1 MIKKMLI
8 NMKSLKNF
16 NFEKIQNVGIRVDFN
31 VPIDKN
37 FKITD
42 KTRLDRAKDTINFI
56 KNKQCNIL
64 LLSHFGR
71 PKKNFDEKHSFTKL
85 IKQFEEILELKL
97 NFISYENFLENGL
110 NQFNHNRFT
119 VTLLENIRFFEG
131 EIKNDLSFS
140 KSITDN
146 LDLYVNEAFSASH
159 RLHSS
164 VNQMVKNILS
174 TPGFNF
180 EKEIKAI
187 NDIKKSQ
194 KKKLAIIGGSKI
206 STKINTLL
214 SLTSSC
220 SDIFIGG
227 AMANNF
233 LKYNKFNV
241 SSSLIEEGAENMIE
255 MIYSSSKQTG
265 CKIHLPVDVMLD
277 SNQSVLVN
285 ELDKNSEFKILDI
298 ADSSHIVL
306 ENLVKKSDIILW
318 NGPMG
323 MIEDYKFSKGSI
335 NLSHLL
341 AKSQADVVIGG
352 GDTILA
358 INMAKEKSEDF
369 YFVSTAGGAF
379 LEALE
384 DKELPGIEALKADL

>member
-1 MIKKMLI
+1 
-8 NMKSLKNF
+8 MKSLKNL

-71 PKKNFDEKHSFTKL
+71 PKEKFDDKYSFSKL
-85 IKQFEEILELKL
+85 IDQFQEILELKL
-97 NFISYENFLENGL
+97 NFISYANFLENGL
-110 NQFNHNRFT
+110 DQFNFNRPNT
-119 VTLLENIRFFEG
+119 TLLENIRFFEG

-164 VNQMVKNILS
+164 VNQMAKNILS

-180 EKEIKAI
+180 EKEINAI

-214 SLTSSC
+214 SLTTSC

-241 SSSLIEEGAENMIE
+241 SSSLIEEGAERMIE
-255 MIYSSSKQTG
+255 MIYSSAKQTG
-265 CKIHLPVDVMLD
+265 CEIHLPVDVMLD
-277 SNQSVLVN
+277 SDQSVLVN
-285 ELDKNSEFKILDI
+285 ELDKNTEFKILDI

-306 ENLVKKSDIILW
+306 ENLIKKSDIILW

-323 MIEDYKFSKGSI
+323 MIEDHKFSKGSI

-341 AKSQADVVIGG
+341 AKAQADVVIGG

-358 INMAKEKSEDF
+358 INMAKEKFEDF

-384 DKELPGIEALKADL
+384 DKELLGIEALKADL

>member
-1 MIKKMLI
+1 
-8 NMKSLKNF
+8 MKSLKNL

-71 PKKNFDEKHSFTKL
+71 PKEKFDDKYSFSKL
-85 IKQFEEILELKL
+85 IDQFQEILELKL
-97 NFISYENFLENGL
+97 NFISYANFLENGL
-110 NQFNHNRFT
+110 DQFNYNRPT
-119 VTLLENIRFFEG
+119 ITLLENIRFFEG

-164 VNQMVKNILS
+164 VNQMAKNILS

-214 SLTSSC
+214 SLTTSC

-241 SSSLIEEGAENMIE
+241 SSSLIEEGAERMIE
-255 MIYSSSKQTG
+255 MIYSSAKQTG
-265 CKIHLPVDVMLD
+265 CEIHLPVDVMLD
-277 SNQSVLVN
+277 SDQSVLVN
-285 ELDKNSEFKILDI
+285 ELDKNTEFKILDI

-323 MIEDYKFSKGSI
+323 MIEDHKFSKGSI

-341 AKSQADVVIGG
+341 AKAQADVVIGG

-358 INMAKEKSEDF
+358 INMAKEKFEDF

>member
-1 MIKKMLI
+1 
-8 NMKSLKNF
+8 MKSLKNL

-71 PKKNFDEKHSFTKL
+71 PKEKFDDKYSFSKL
-85 IKQFEEILELKL
+85 IDQFQEILELKL
-97 NFISYENFLENGL
+97 NFISYANFLENGL
-110 NQFNHNRFT
+110 DQFNFNRPNT
-119 VTLLENIRFFEG
+119 TLLENIRFFEG

-164 VNQMVKNILS
+164 VNQMAKNILS

-180 EKEIKAI
+180 EKEINAI

-214 SLTSSC
+214 SLTTSC

-241 SSSLIEEGAENMIE
+241 SSSLIEEGAERMIE
-255 MIYSSSKQTG
+255 MIYSSAKQTG
-265 CKIHLPVDVMLD
+265 CEIHLPVDVMLD
-277 SNQSVLVN
+277 SDQSVLVN
-285 ELDKNSEFKILDI
+285 ELDKNTEFKILDI

-323 MIEDYKFSKGSI
+323 MIEDHKFSKGSI

-341 AKSQADVVIGG
+341 AKAQADVVIGG

-358 INMAKEKSEDF
+358 INMAKEKFEDF

-384 DKELPGIEALKADL
+384 DKELLGIEALKADL

>member
-1 MIKKMLI
+1 
-8 NMKSLKNF
+8 MKSLKNL

-71 PKKNFDEKHSFTKL
+71 PKENFDDKYSFTKL
-85 IKQFEEILELKL
+85 IDQFQEILELKL
-97 NFISYENFLENGL
+97 NFISYANFLENGL
-110 NQFNHNRFT
+110 DQFNFNKPT
-119 VTLLENIRFFEG
+119 TTLLENIRFFEG

-164 VNQMVKNILS
+164 VNQMAKNILS

-180 EKEIKAI
+180 EKEINAI

-214 SLTSSC
+214 SLTTSC

-241 SSSLIEEGAENMIE
+241 SSSLIEEGAERMIE
-255 MIYSSSKQTG
+255 MIYSSAKQTG
-265 CKIHLPVDVMLD
+265 CEIHLPVDVMLD
-277 SNQSVLVN
+277 SDQSVLVN

-323 MIEDYKFSKGSI
+323 MIEDHKFSKGSI

-341 AKSQADVVIGG
+341 AKAQADVVIGG

-358 INMAKEKSEDF
+358 INMAKEKFEDF

-384 DKELPGIEALKADL
+384 DKELLGIEALKADL

>member
-1 MIKKMLI
+1 
-8 NMKSLKNF
+8 MKSLKNL

-31 VPIDKN
+31 VPIDKHFN
-37 FKITD
+37 ITD

-71 PKKNFDEKHSFTKL
+71 PKENFDDKYSFTKL
-85 IKQFEEILELKL
+85 IDQFQEILKLKL

-110 NQFNHNRFT
+110 DQFNYNRPT
-119 VTLLENIRFFEG
+119 TTLLENIRFFEG

-164 VNQMVKNILS
+164 VNQMAKNILS

-214 SLTSSC
+214 SLTTSC

-241 SSSLIEEGAENMIE
+241 SSSLIEEGAERMIE
-255 MIYSSSKQTG
+255 MIYSSAKQTG
-265 CKIHLPVDVMLD
+265 CEIHLPVDVMLD
-277 SNQSVLVN
+277 SDQSVLVN
-285 ELDKNSEFKILDI
+285 ELDKNTEFKILDI

-323 MIEDYKFSKGSI
+323 MIEDHKFSKGSI

-341 AKSQADVVIGG
+341 AKAQADVVIGG

-358 INMAKEKSEDF
+358 INMAKEKFEDF

-384 DKELPGIEALKADL
+384 DKELLGIEALKADL

>member
-1 MIKKMLI
+1 
-8 NMKSLKNF
+8 MKSLKNL

-37 FKITD
+37 FKISD

-71 PKKNFDEKHSFTKL
+71 PKENFDDKYSFTKL
-85 IKQFEEILELKL
+85 IDQFQEILKLKL

-110 NQFNHNRFT
+110 DQFNYNRPT
-119 VTLLENIRFFEG
+119 TTLLENIRFFEG

-164 VNQMVKNILS
+164 VNQMAKNILS

-214 SLTSSC
+214 SLTTSC

-241 SSSLIEEGAENMIE
+241 SSSLIEEGAERMIE
-255 MIYSSSKQTG
+255 MIYSSAKQTG
-265 CKIHLPVDVMLD
+265 CEIHLPVDVMLD
-277 SNQSVLVN
+277 SDQSVLVN
-285 ELDKNSEFKILDI
+285 ELDKNTEFKILDI

-323 MIEDYKFSKGSI
+323 MIEDHKFSKGSI

-358 INMAKEKSEDF
+358 INMAKEKFEDF

-384 DKELPGIEALKADL
+384 DKELLGIEALKADL

>member
-1 MIKKMLI
+1 
-8 NMKSLKNF
+8 MKSLKNL

-71 PKKNFDEKHSFTKL
+71 PKEKFDDKYSFSKL
-85 IKQFEEILELKL
+85 IDQFQEILELKL
-97 NFISYENFLENGL
+97 NFISYANFLENGL
-110 NQFNHNRFT
+110 DQFNFNRPT
-119 VTLLENIRFFEG
+119 TTLLENIRFFEG

-164 VNQMVKNILS
+164 VNQMAKNILS

-180 EKEIKAI
+180 EKEINAI

-214 SLTSSC
+214 SLTTSC

-241 SSSLIEEGAENMIE
+241 SSSLIEEGAERMIE
-255 MIYSSSKQTG
+255 MIYSSAKQTG
-265 CKIHLPVDVMLD
+265 CEIHLPVDVMLD
-277 SNQSVLVN
+277 SDQSVLVN

-323 MIEDYKFSKGSI
+323 MIEDHKFSKGSI

-358 INMAKEKSEDF
+358 INMAKEKFEDF

>member
-1 MIKKMLI
+1 
-8 NMKSLKNF
+8 MKSLKNL

-71 PKKNFDEKHSFTKL
+71 PKEKFDDKYSFSKL
-85 IKQFEEILELKL
+85 IDQFQEILELKL
-97 NFISYENFLENGL
+97 NFISYANFLENGL
-110 NQFNHNRFT
+110 DQFNYNRPT
-119 VTLLENIRFFEG
+119 TTLLENIRFFEG

-164 VNQMVKNILS
+164 VNQMAKNILS

-180 EKEIKAI
+180 EKEINAI

-214 SLTSSC
+214 SLTTSC

-241 SSSLIEEGAENMIE
+241 SSSLIEEGAESMIE
-255 MIYSSSKQTG
+255 MIYSSTKQTG

-277 SNQSVLVN
+277 SDQSVLVN
-285 ELDKNSEFKILDI
+285 ELDKNTEFKILDI

-323 MIEDYKFSKGSI
+323 MIEDHKFSKGSI

-341 AKSQADVVIGG
+341 AKAQADVVIGG

-358 INMAKEKSEDF
+358 INMAKEKFEDF

>member
-1 MIKKMLI
+1 
-8 NMKSLKNF
+8 MKSLKNL

-71 PKKNFDEKHSFTKL
+71 PKEKFDDKYSFSKL
-85 IKQFEEILELKL
+85 IDQFQEILELKL
-97 NFISYENFLENGL
+97 NFISYANFLENGL
-110 NQFNHNRFT
+110 DQFNYNRPT
-119 VTLLENIRFFEG
+119 TTLLENIRFFEG

-164 VNQMVKNILS
+164 VNQMAKNILS

-180 EKEIKAI
+180 EKEINAI

-214 SLTSSC
+214 SLTTSC

-233 LKYNKFNV
+233 LKYNQFNV
-241 SSSLIEEGAENMIE
+241 SSSLIEEGAERMIE
-255 MIYSSSKQTG
+255 MIYSSAKQTG
-265 CKIHLPVDVMLD
+265 CEIHLPVDVMLD
-277 SNQSVLVN
+277 SDQSVLVN
-285 ELDKNSEFKILDI
+285 ELDKNTEFKILDI

-306 ENLVKKSDIILW
+306 ENLVKKSNIILW

-323 MIEDYKFSKGSI
+323 MIEDHKFSKGSI

-341 AKSQADVVIGG
+341 AKAQADVVIGG

-358 INMAKEKSEDF
+358 INMAKEKFEDF

-384 DKELPGIEALKADL
+384 DKELLGIEALKADL

>member
-1 MIKKMLI
+1 
-8 NMKSLKNF
+8 MKSLKNL

-71 PKKNFDEKHSFTKL
+71 PKENFDDKYSFTKL
-85 IKQFEEILELKL
+85 IDQFQEILKLKL
-97 NFISYENFLENGL
+97 NFINYENFLENGL
-110 NQFNHNRFT
+110 NHFNHNMFN

-164 VNQMVKNILS
+164 VNQMAKNILS
-174 TPGFNF
+174 TPGLNF
-180 EKEIKAI
+180 EKEIKVI
-187 NDIKKSQ
+187 NEIKKSQ

-214 SLTSSC
+214 SLTTSC

-241 SSSLIEEGAENMIE
+241 SSSLIEEGAERMIE
-255 MIYSSSKQTG
+255 MIYSSAKQTG
-265 CKIHLPVDVMLD
+265 CEIHLPVDVMLD
-277 SNQSVLVN
+277 SDQSVLVN
-285 ELDKNSEFKILDI
+285 ELDKNTEFKILDI

-323 MIEDYKFSKGSI
+323 MIEDQKFSKGSI

-358 INMAKEKSEDF
+358 INMAKEKFEDF

-384 DKELPGIEALKADL
+384 DRELVGIEALKADL

>member
-1 MIKKMLI
+1 
-8 NMKSLKNF
+8 MKSLKNL

-31 VPIDKN
+31 VPVDKN

-71 PKKNFDEKHSFTKL
+71 PKEKFDDKYSFSKL
-85 IKQFEEILELKL
+85 IDQFQEILELKL
-97 NFISYENFLENGL
+97 NFISYANFLENGL
-110 NQFNHNRFT
+110 DQFNFNRPNT
-119 VTLLENIRFFEG
+119 TLLENIRFFDG

-164 VNQMVKNILS
+164 VNQMAKNILS

-180 EKEIKAI
+180 EKEINAV

-214 SLTSSC
+214 SLTTSC

-241 SSSLIEEGAENMIE
+241 SSSLIEEGAERMIE
-255 MIYSSSKQTG
+255 MIYSSAKQTG
-265 CKIHLPVDVMLD
+265 CEIHLPVDVMLD
-277 SNQSVLVN
+277 SDQSVLVN
-285 ELDKNSEFKILDI
+285 ELDKNTEFKILDI

-306 ENLVKKSDIILW
+306 ENLVKKSEIILW

-323 MIEDYKFSKGSI
+323 MIEDHKFSKGSV

-341 AKSQADVVIGG
+341 AKAQADVVIGG

-358 INMAKEKSEDF
+358 INMAKEKFEDF

-384 DKELPGIEALKADL
+384 DKELLGIEALKSDL

>member
-1 MIKKMLI
+1 
-8 NMKSLKNF
+8 MKSLKNL
-16 NFEKIQNVGIRVDFN
+16 NFEIIQNVGIRVDFN

-71 PKKNFDEKHSFTKL
+71 PKENFNDKYSFTKL
-85 IKQFEEILELKL
+85 IEQFEEVLELKL
-97 NFISYENFLENGL
+97 NFISYANFLENGL
-110 NQFNHNRFT
+110 DQFNHNRT
-119 VTLLENIRFFEG
+119 KVTLLENIRFFEG

-164 VNQMVKNILS
+164 VNQMAKNILS

-180 EKEIKAI
+180 EKEINAI

-214 SLTSSC
+214 SLTTSC

-233 LKYNKFNV
+233 LKYNKFNI
-241 SSSLIEEGAENMIE
+241 SFSLIEEGAERMIE
-255 MIYSSSKQTG
+255 MIYSSAKQTG
-265 CKIHLPVDVMLD
+265 CEVHLPVDVMLD
-277 SNQSVLVN
+277 SDQSVLVN
-285 ELDKNSEFKILDI
+285 DLDKNTEFKILDI

-306 ENLVKKSDIILW
+306 ENLIKKSDIILW

-323 MIEDYKFSKGSI
+323 MIEDHKFSKGSI

-341 AKSQADVVIGG
+341 AKAQADVVIGG

-358 INMAKEKSEDF
+358 INMAKEKFEDF

-384 DKELPGIEALKADL
+384 DKELLGIEALKADL

>member
-1 MIKKMLI
+1 
-8 NMKSLKNF
+8 MKSLKNL

-71 PKKNFDEKHSFTKL
+71 PKEKFDDKYSFSKL
-85 IKQFEEILELKL
+85 IDQFQEILELKL
-97 NFISYENFLENGL
+97 NFISYANFLENGL
-110 NQFNHNRFT
+110 DQFNYNRPT
-119 VTLLENIRFFEG
+119 ATLLENIRFFEG

-164 VNQMVKNILS
+164 VNQMAKNILS

-180 EKEIKAI
+180 EKEINAI

-214 SLTSSC
+214 SLTTSC

-241 SSSLIEEGAENMIE
+241 SSSLIEEGAERMIE
-255 MIYSSSKQTG
+255 MIYSSAKQTG
-265 CKIHLPVDVMLD
+265 CEIHLPVDVMLD
-277 SNQSVLVN
+277 SDQSVLVN
-285 ELDKNSEFKILDI
+285 ELDKNTEFKILDI

-323 MIEDYKFSKGSI
+323 MIEDHKFSKGSI

-341 AKSQADVVIGG
+341 AKAQADVVIGG

-358 INMAKEKSEDF
+358 INMAKEKFEDF

-384 DKELPGIEALKADL
+384 DKELLGIEALKADL

>member
-1 MIKKMLI
+1 
-8 NMKSLKNF
+8 MKSLKNL

-71 PKKNFDEKHSFTKL
+71 PKEKFDDKYSFSKL
-85 IKQFEEILELKL
+85 IDQFQEILELKL
-97 NFISYENFLENGL
+97 NFISYANFLENGL
-110 NQFNHNRFT
+110 DQFNFNRPT
-119 VTLLENIRFFEG
+119 TTLLENIRFFEG

-164 VNQMVKNILS
+164 VNQMAKNILS

-180 EKEIKAI
+180 EKEINAI

-214 SLTSSC
+214 SLTTSC

-241 SSSLIEEGAENMIE
+241 SSSLIEEGAERMIE
-255 MIYSSSKQTG
+255 MIYSSAKQTG
-265 CKIHLPVDVMLD
+265 CEIHLPVDVMLD
-277 SNQSVLVN
+277 SDQSVLVN
-285 ELDKNSEFKILDI
+285 ELDKNTEFKILDI

-323 MIEDYKFSKGSI
+323 MIEDHKFSKGSI

-341 AKSQADVVIGG
+341 AKAQADVVIGG

-358 INMAKEKSEDF
+358 INMAKEKFEDF

>member
-1 MIKKMLI
+1 
-8 NMKSLKNF
+8 MKSLKNL

-71 PKKNFDEKHSFTKL
+71 PKEKFDDKYSFSKL
-85 IKQFEEILELKL
+85 IDQFQEILELKL
-97 NFISYENFLENGL
+97 NFISYANFLENGL
-110 NQFNHNRFT
+110 DQFNFNRPT
-119 VTLLENIRFFEG
+119 TALLENIRFFEG

-164 VNQMVKNILS
+164 VNQMAKNILS

-180 EKEIKAI
+180 EKEINAI

-214 SLTSSC
+214 SLTTSC

-241 SSSLIEEGAENMIE
+241 SSSLIEEGAERMIE
-255 MIYSSSKQTG
+255 MIYSSAKQTG
-265 CKIHLPVDVMLD
+265 CEIHLPVDVMLD
-277 SNQSVLVN
+277 SDQSVLVN
-285 ELDKNSEFKILDI
+285 ELDKNTEFKILDI

-323 MIEDYKFSKGSI
+323 MIEDHKFSKGSI

-341 AKSQADVVIGG
+341 AKAQADVVIGG

-358 INMAKEKSEDF
+358 INMAKEKFEDF

-384 DKELPGIEALKADL
+384 DKELLGIEALKADL

>member
-1 MIKKMLI
+1 
-8 NMKSLKNF
+8 MKSLKNL

-37 FKITD
+37 FKIID
-42 KTRLDRAKDTINFI
+42 KTRLDRTKDTINFI

-71 PKKNFDEKHSFTKL
+71 PKEKFDDKYSFSKL
-85 IKQFEEILELKL
+85 IDQFQEILEIKL
-97 NFISYENFLENGL
+97 NFISYANFLENGL
-110 NQFNHNRFT
+110 DQFNYNRPT
-119 VTLLENIRFFEG
+119 TTLLENIRFFEG

-164 VNQMVKNILS
+164 VNQMAKNILS

-214 SLTSSC
+214 SLTTSC

-241 SSSLIEEGAENMIE
+241 GSSLIEEGAERMIE
-255 MIYSSSKQTG
+255 MIYSSAKQTG
-265 CKIHLPVDVMLD
+265 CEIHLPVDVMLD
-277 SNQSVLVN
+277 SDQSVLVN
-285 ELDKNSEFKILDI
+285 ELDKNTEFKILDI

-323 MIEDYKFSKGSI
+323 MIEDHKFSKGSI

-341 AKSQADVVIGG
+341 AKAQADVVIGG

-358 INMAKEKSEDF
+358 INMAKEKFEDF

-384 DKELPGIEALKADL
+384 DKELLGIEALKADL

>member
-1 MIKKMLI
+1 
-8 NMKSLKNF
+8 MKSLKNL

-71 PKKNFDEKHSFTKL
+71 PKENFDDKYSFTKL
-85 IKQFEEILELKL
+85 IDQFQEILKLKL

-110 NQFNHNRFT
+110 DQFSHNRFT

-164 VNQMVKNILS
+164 VNQMAKNILS

-180 EKEIKAI
+180 EKEINAI

-214 SLTSSC
+214 SLTTSC

-241 SSSLIEEGAENMIE
+241 SSSLIEEGAERMIE
-255 MIYSSSKQTG
+255 MIYSSAKQTG
-265 CKIHLPVDVMLD
+265 CEIHLPVDVMLD
-277 SNQSVLVN
+277 SDQSVLVN

-323 MIEDYKFSKGSI
+323 MIEDHKFSKGSI

-358 INMAKEKSEDF
+358 INMAKEKFEDF

-384 DKELPGIEALKADL
+384 DKELLGIEALKAN

>member
-1 MIKKMLI
+1 
-8 NMKSLKNF
+8 MKSLKNL

-71 PKKNFDEKHSFTKL
+71 PKENFDDKYSFSKL
-85 IKQFEEILELKL
+85 IDQFQEILELKL
-97 NFISYENFLENGL
+97 NFISYANFLENGL
-110 NQFNHNRFT
+110 DQFNFNRPT
-119 VTLLENIRFFEG
+119 TTLLENIRFFEG

-164 VNQMVKNILS
+164 VNQMAKNILS

-180 EKEIKAI
+180 EKEINAI

-214 SLTSSC
+214 SLTTSC

-241 SSSLIEEGAENMIE
+241 SSSLIEEGAERMIE
-255 MIYSSSKQTG
+255 MIYSSAKQTG
-265 CKIHLPVDVMLD
+265 CEIHLPVDVMLD
-277 SNQSVLVN
+277 SEQSVLVN
-285 ELDKNSEFKILDI
+285 ELDKNTEFKILDI

-323 MIEDYKFSKGSI
+323 MIEDHKFSKGSI

-341 AKSQADVVIGG
+341 AKAQADVVIGG

-358 INMAKEKSEDF
+358 INMAKEKFEDF

-384 DKELPGIEALKADL
+384 DKELVGIEALKADL

>member
-1 MIKKMLI
+1 
-8 NMKSLKNF
+8 MKSLKNL

-71 PKKNFDEKHSFTKL
+71 PKEKFDDKYSFSKL
-85 IKQFEEILELKL
+85 IDQFQEILELKL
-97 NFISYENFLENGL
+97 NFISYANFLENGL
-110 NQFNHNRFT
+110 DQFNYNRPT
-119 VTLLENIRFFEG
+119 TTLLENIRFFEG

-164 VNQMVKNILS
+164 VNQMAKNILS

-180 EKEIKAI
+180 EKEINAI

-214 SLTSSC
+214 SLTTSC

-241 SSSLIEEGAENMIE
+241 SSSLIEEGAERMIE
-255 MIYSSSKQTG
+255 MIYSSAKQTG
-265 CKIHLPVDVMLD
+265 CEIHLPVDVMLD
-277 SNQSVLVN
+277 SDQSVLVN
-285 ELDKNSEFKILDI
+285 ELDKNTEFKILDI

-323 MIEDYKFSKGSI
+323 MIEDHKFSKGSI

-341 AKSQADVVIGG
+341 AKAQADVVIGG

-358 INMAKEKSEDF
+358 INMAKEKFEDF

-384 DKELPGIEALKADL
+384 DKELLGIEALKADL

>member
-1 MIKKMLI
+1 
-8 NMKSLKNF
+8 MKSLKNL

-71 PKKNFDEKHSFTKL
+71 PKENFDDKYSFSKL
-85 IKQFEEILELKL
+85 IDQFQEILELKL
-97 NFISYENFLENGL
+97 NFISYANFLENGL
-110 NQFNHNRFT
+110 DQFNYNRPT
-119 VTLLENIRFFEG
+119 ATLLENIRFFEG

-164 VNQMVKNILS
+164 VNQMAKNILS

-180 EKEIKAI
+180 EKEINAI

-214 SLTSSC
+214 SLTTSC
-220 SDIFIGG
+220 SNIFIGG

-241 SSSLIEEGAENMIE
+241 SSSLIEEGAERMIE
-255 MIYSSSKQTG
+255 MIYSSAKQTG
-265 CKIHLPVDVMLD
+265 CEIHLPVDVMLD
-277 SNQSVLVN
+277 SDQSVLVN
-285 ELDKNSEFKILDI
+285 ELDKNTEFKILDI

-323 MIEDYKFSKGSI
+323 MIEDHKFSKGSI

-358 INMAKEKSEDF
+358 INMAKEKFEDF

-384 DKELPGIEALKADL
+384 DKELLGIEALKADL

>member
-1 MIKKMLI
+1 
-8 NMKSLKNF
+8 MKSLKNV

-71 PKKNFDEKHSFTKL
+71 PKEKFDDKYSFSKL
-85 IKQFEEILELKL
+85 IDQFQEILELKL
-97 NFISYENFLENGL
+97 NFISYANFLENGL
-110 NQFNHNRFT
+110 DQFNHNRSNA
-119 VTLLENIRFFEG
+119 TLLENIRFFEG

-164 VNQMVKNILS
+164 VNQMAKNILS

-180 EKEIKAI
+180 EKEINAI

-214 SLTSSC
+214 SLTTSC

-241 SSSLIEEGAENMIE
+241 SSSLIEEGAERMIE
-255 MIYSSSKQTG
+255 MIYSSAKQTG
-265 CKIHLPVDVMLD
+265 CEIHLPVDVMLD
-277 SNQSVLVN
+277 SDQSVLVN
-285 ELDKNSEFKILDI
+285 ELDKNTEFKILDI

-323 MIEDYKFSKGSI
+323 MIEDHKFSKGSI

-341 AKSQADVVIGG
+341 AKAQADVVIGG

-358 INMAKEKSEDF
+358 INMAKEKFEDF

-384 DKELPGIEALKADL
+384 DKELLGIEALKADL

>member
-1 MIKKMLI
+1 
-8 NMKSLKNF
+8 MKSLKNL

-71 PKKNFDEKHSFTKL
+71 PKEKFDDKYSFSKL
-85 IKQFEEILELKL
+85 IDQFQEILELKL
-97 NFISYENFLENGL
+97 NFISYANFLENGL
-110 NQFNHNRFT
+110 DQFNFNRPT
-119 VTLLENIRFFEG
+119 TTLLENIRFFDG

-164 VNQMVKNILS
+164 VNQMAKNILS

-180 EKEIKAI
+180 EKEINAI

-214 SLTSSC
+214 SLTTSC

-241 SSSLIEEGAENMIE
+241 SSSLIEEGAERMIE
-255 MIYSSSKQTG
+255 MIYSSAKQTG
-265 CKIHLPVDVMLD
+265 CEIHLPVDVMLD
-277 SNQSVLVN
+277 SDQSVLVN
-285 ELDKNSEFKILDI
+285 ELDKNTEFKILDI

-323 MIEDYKFSKGSI
+323 MIEDHKFSKGSI

-341 AKSQADVVIGG
+341 AKAQADVVIGG

-358 INMAKEKSEDF
+358 INMAKEKFEDF

-384 DKELPGIEALKADL
+384 DKELLGIEALKADL

>member
-1 MIKKMLI
+1 
-8 NMKSLKNF
+8 MKSLKNL

-71 PKKNFDEKHSFTKL
+71 PKEKFDDKYSFSKL
-85 IKQFEEILELKL
+85 IDQFQEILELKL
-97 NFISYENFLENGL
+97 NFISYANFLENGL
-110 NQFNHNRFT
+110 DQFNFNRPT
-119 VTLLENIRFFEG
+119 TTLLENIRFFEG

-164 VNQMVKNILS
+164 VNQMAKNILS

-180 EKEIKAI
+180 EKEINAI

-214 SLTSSC
+214 SLTTSC

-241 SSSLIEEGAENMIE
+241 SSSLIEEGAERMIE
-255 MIYSSSKQTG
+255 MIYSSAKQTG
-265 CKIHLPVDVMLD
+265 CEIHLPVDVMLD
-277 SNQSVLVN
+277 SDQSVLVN
-285 ELDKNSEFKILDI
+285 ELDKNTEFKILDI

-323 MIEDYKFSKGSI
+323 MIEDHKFSKGSI

-341 AKSQADVVIGG
+341 AKAQADVVIGG

-358 INMAKEKSEDF
+358 INMAKEKFEDF
-369 YFVSTAGGAF
+369 YFISTAGGAF

-384 DKELPGIEALKADL
+384 DKELVGIEALKADL

>member
-1 MIKKMLI
+1 
-8 NMKSLKNF
+8 MKSLKNL

-71 PKKNFDEKHSFTKL
+71 PKENFDDKYSFSKL
-85 IKQFEEILELKL
+85 IDQFQEILELKL
-97 NFISYENFLENGL
+97 NFISYANFLENGL
-110 NQFNHNRFT
+110 DQFNYNRPT
-119 VTLLENIRFFEG
+119 TTLLENIRFFEG

-164 VNQMVKNILS
+164 VNQMAKNILS

-180 EKEIKAI
+180 EKEINAI

-214 SLTSSC
+214 SLTTSC

-241 SSSLIEEGAENMIE
+241 SSSLIEEGAERMIE
-255 MIYSSSKQTG
+255 MIYSSAKQTG
-265 CKIHLPVDVMLD
+265 CEIHLPVDVMLD
-277 SNQSVLVN
+277 SDQSVLVN
-285 ELDKNSEFKILDI
+285 ELDKNTEFKILDI

-323 MIEDYKFSKGSI
+323 MIEDHKFSKGSI

-358 INMAKEKSEDF
+358 INMAKEKFEDF